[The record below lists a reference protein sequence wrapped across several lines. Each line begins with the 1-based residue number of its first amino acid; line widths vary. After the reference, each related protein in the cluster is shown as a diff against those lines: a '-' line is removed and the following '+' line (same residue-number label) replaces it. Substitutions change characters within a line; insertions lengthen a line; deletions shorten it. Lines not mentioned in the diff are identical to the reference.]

1 MADTNPYEIL
11 QVPPDADEDTIEE
24 AYDRLFDHYEPKAL
38 AGDRRAIAVLEQLN
52 MARDV
57 LVDPVQRAALDA
69 RISMGR
75 PAGGPAGPASAPA
88 AHAAPR
94 TPGALRAPAPAPVD
108 SAGAVTGAPPATTVR
123 LRRRS
128 KARPRAV
135 TPRPEPRIMLY
146 ALLGVL
152 AVVVAGGLIFI
163 VGQRAATGT
172 RPPASASRGEVL
184 ATVNGVPIYSQDWE
198 ERLARDKE
206 AALSDPFMAAF
217 LDNFQSI
224 TGTRALE
231 VIKSDALDKLINLEV
246 IQQQARKEGLYPT
259 EDQQRLVI
267 EDAKQREVPA
277 GQTFEEF
284 LKHYNITEEQ
294 YNRRVVENLVYALMA
309 NEHMPKTG
317 TNEEKTNGF
326 IKWICDTRKNYD
338 VKVFVTF
345 NVDNPPCT
353 SGLPTDLPLPGVEEP
368 TPVPDQEQLPLPVET
383 VAPTTPRP

>member
-1 MADTNPYEIL
+1 
-11 QVPPDADEDTIEE
+11 
-24 AYDRLFDHYEPKAL
+24 
-38 AGDRRAIAVLEQLN
+38 
-52 MARDV
+52 
-57 LVDPVQRAALDA
+57 
-69 RISMGR
+69 
-75 PAGGPAGPASAPA
+75 
-88 AHAAPR
+88 
-94 TPGALRAPAPAPVD
+94 
-108 SAGAVTGAPPATTVR
+108 
-123 LRRRS
+123 
-128 KARPRAV
+128 
-135 TPRPEPRIMLY
+135 MLY
-146 ALLGVL
+146 ALLGML

-163 VGQRAATGT
+163 MGQRATTGT
-172 RPPASASRGEVL
+172 RPPASESRGEVL